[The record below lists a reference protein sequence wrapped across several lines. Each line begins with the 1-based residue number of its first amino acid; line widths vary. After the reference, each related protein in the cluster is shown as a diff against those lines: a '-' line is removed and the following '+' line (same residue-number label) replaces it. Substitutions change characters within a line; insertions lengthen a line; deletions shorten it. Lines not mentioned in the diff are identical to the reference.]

1 MIRTLCLMILL
12 AICAE
17 TARSGSPLARFSPAN
32 IDKNADPCEDF
43 YQYACGGWFAANPR
57 PADKPMWGPW
67 DVLVGRN
74 EAVLREIAER
84 ARNPVPT
91 RSNDQRLIG
100 DYYAACMDE
109 SQSRQAI
116 APAVAQIDALQKK
129 SDIAAE
135 VATLHRSL
143 YLALRNKFPST
154 ITPGSHEP
162 LFGFFPLEDYR
173 DPTRVIAFVDQG
185 GLGMGDRDYY
195 LATDRT
201 TREVRKAY
209 LTYIGK
215 VLSLAAGKRVP
226 KQEPQRVLAMETA
239 LARAW
244 MEAPKRI
251 DPNNVYHAMSLEE
264 LEALAPSFAW
274 SDYLKGVGAAPSP
287 RYAVTNPRY
296 LQEVEHLLASATLDD
311 WKLYLR
317 WQLLNAMAPMLD
329 EPFAR
334 ASFEFNGKVL
344 IGLEQQEPRSRT
356 CVRALDRDLGDAL
369 GTEFIKATLR
379 ISDMPR
385 MEAIATAV
393 KAALRQ
399 NIATS
404 GWLGEF
410 TRREALA
417 KADAMRMRIG
427 YAEKTRDYSSLKIS
441 RHGWANNAFL
451 ASDYEFSHL
460 MRQIGSPPD
469 TNDWWISAASAD
481 GYNNPRQ
488 VTISLPAGIL
498 QPPLFDA
505 DADDAIN
512 YGGLGALLGHELTHN
527 FDTVGRYY
535 DHRGVLRDWWS
546 AEDAHNFKTRAD
558 CTVAQYSS
566 YVVIDGLKINGEL
579 TASENIAD
587 AGGLRIALQAFNAAK
602 HQADS
607 ARMAP
612 GQFTPAQKFF
622 LAYATGWCGNSTPAY
637 LRSGLSDRHSPEK
650 FRVNGVVS
658 NLPEFQQA
666 FACRKGQAMVHEPRC
681 RVW

>member
-1 MIRTLCLMILL
+1 MFRTLCLIILL
-12 AICAE
+12 AGCVE
-17 TARSGSPLARFSPAN
+17 TACADSALARFSSAN
-32 IDKNADPCEDF
+32 IDIKADACEDF

-67 DVLVGRN
+67 DVLESRN

-84 ARNPVPT
+84 ASNPEQT

-116 APAVAQIDALQKK
+116 APALAQIDALQNK
-129 SDIAAE
+129 SDIAVE
-135 VATLHRSL
+135 VARLHRVL
-143 YLALRNKFPST
+143 YLALRDFPST

-173 DPTRVIAFVDQG
+173 EPTRIIAFLDQG
-185 GLGMGDRDYY
+185 GLGLGERDYY
-195 LATDRT
+195 LAPDAA
-201 TREVRKAY
+201 TRAVRKAY

-215 VLSLAAGKRVP
+215 LLSLAAGKRVP
-226 KQEPQRVLAMETA
+226 KEEPQRVLAMETA

-264 LEALAPSFAW
+264 LEGLAPSFAW
-274 SDYLKGVGAAPSP
+274 SDFLKGVGAAPSP
-287 RYAVTNPRY
+287 RYAVTNPQY
-296 LQEVEHLLASATLDD
+296 LQAVEHLLASATLDD

-317 WQLLNAMAPMLD
+317 WQLLNATAPMLD
-329 EPFAR
+329 EPFVR

-344 IGLEQQEPRSRT
+344 IGLKQQEPRSRT
-356 CVRALDRDLGDAL
+356 CVRALDRDLSDAL

-385 MEAIATAV
+385 IEAIATAV

-404 GWLGEF
+404 GWLSEF

-417 KADAMRMRIG
+417 KADATRTRLG
-427 YAEKTRDYSSLKIS
+427 YVERTRDYSTLSIS
-441 RHGWANNAFL
+441 RHGWVNNAFL
-451 ASDYEFSHL
+451 ASDYEFAHL

-469 TNDWWISAASAD
+469 TKDWWLSAASAD
-481 GYNNPRQ
+481 AYNNPRQ
-488 VTISLPAGIL
+488 LTISVPAGIL

-505 DADDAIN
+505 DSDDAIN
-512 YGGLGALLGHELTHN
+512 YGALGALLGHELTHN
-527 FDTVGRYY
+527 FDTNGRHY

-546 AEDAHNFKTRAD
+546 AEDAHNFKTRTG
-558 CTVAQYSS
+558 CSVAQYSS
-566 YVVIDGLKINGEL
+566 YTVVDGRKIDGEL
-579 TASENIAD
+579 TSSENIAD
-587 AGGLRIALQAFNAAK
+587 AGGLRIALQAFNAS
-602 HQADS
+602 HQSGNATMTP
-607 ARMAP
+607 R
-612 GQFTPAQKFF
+612 QFTPAQKFF
-622 LAYATGWCGNSTPAY
+622 LGYATGWCENSTPAH
-637 LRSGLSDRHSPEK
+637 LRSRLSNRHSPEK

-658 NLPEFQQA
+658 NMREFQEA
-666 FACRKGQAMVHEPRC
+666 FACHKGQAMVHEPRC
-681 RVW
+681 SVW